1 MGGSV
6 GARMSRTADETSR
19 AAVPDKPSL
28 DGLEAKWD
36 AAWEASGIYRF
47 DASRPRAEVFSI
59 DTPPPTVSG
68 SLHVGHVFSYTHT
81 DIIARHRRMAGQAVF
96 YPMGWD
102 DNGLPTE
109 RRVQNYYGVRCDP
122 SLPYDPG
129 FDLPPDAGRPS
140 AVAKRRTIAVSRPNF
155 IELCEQLTA
164 ADEKAFEDLFRHI
177 GLSVDWTRT
186 YATIDAH
193 CRRVSQLAFLENL
206 ERGEAYQIEAPSLWD
221 VSFQT
226 AVAQAELDDREV
238 PGAYHK
244 LRFGSPDGDDIWIDT
259 TRPELVPS
267 CVALVAHPD
276 DGRYRPRFGS
286 TVRTP
291 VFDVEVPVLAHGL
304 ADPDKGTGI
313 AMICTFGDTADV
325 TWWRE
330 LNLPVR
336 TVIGR
341 DGRFAADPPAAIE
354 STAGRAAYA
363 RLAGKTAAA
372 ARTEIAAVFAAS
384 GDIDGE
390 PRPITHPVKF
400 FEKGDK
406 PLEIVSSRQWY
417 IRNGG
422 RDADLGQALIDRGT
436 EMNWVPGY
444 MRARYESWIAGLNGD
459 WLISRQRFFGVPIP
473 LWYRLDADGSP
484 VWGHPIQPEETAL
497 PVDPS
502 ADCAPLYDESQRGV
516 PGGFIG
522 DPDVMDTWAT
532 SSLTPQI
539 ATGWRTDE
547 ALYAAT
553 FPMDMRPQAHDIIR
567 TWLFSTVVRAHFDAG
582 TVPWH
587 NCALSGWILDPDRKK
602 MSKSRGNVQV
612 PTDLLERY
620 GADAVRYWA
629 ACGRPGT
636 DTAFDEQQFRIGR
649 RLAVKL
655 LNVSKFALRFDD
667 PGPGEVTE
675 TLDRSMLH
683 RLADLVTDA
692 TRALEAFDY
701 ARALERTESFFWGFA
716 DDHVELVKARAYG
729 EYGPDAAASAC
740 RALRTALAVLQQ
752 LFAPFMPFVA
762 EEVWSWWHDT
772 SVHASQWPE
781 PEPLRAAAGDAG
793 ALPSAVAAA
802 VLGEVRRAKSEARRP
817 LRTEVL
823 RATVTDTTERLAVL
837 AEVADDVRAAGRVTE
852 LVTSEGSEFSV
863 RAELAP
869 EAAA

>member
-1 MGGSV
+1 
-6 GARMSRTADETSR
+6 
-19 AAVPDKPSL
+19 
-28 DGLEAKWD
+28 
-36 AAWEASGIYRF
+36 
-47 DASRPRAEVFSI
+47 
-59 DTPPPTVSG
+59 
-68 SLHVGHVFSYTHT
+68 
-81 DIIARHRRMAGQAVF
+81 
-96 YPMGWD
+96 MGWD

-122 SLPYDPG
+122 SLPYDPD
-129 FDLPPDAGRPS
+129 FAAPPDAGRPS

-155 IELCEQLTA
+155 IELCEELTA
-164 ADEKAFEDLFRHI
+164 SDEQAFEDLFRRI

-221 VSFQT
+221 VTFQT

-244 LRFGSPDGDDIWIDT
+244 LRFGGTGGDKDIWIDT

-291 VFDVEVPVLAHGL
+291 VFDVEVPVVAHEL

-341 DGRFAADPPAAIE
+341 DGRLAAEPPAAVE
-354 STAGRAAYA
+354 SASGRAAYA
-363 RLAGKTAAA
+363 RLAGKTAVQ
-372 ARTEIAAVFAAS
+372 ARTEIAAVFAES

-422 RDADLGQALIDRGT
+422 RDDDLRQALIDRGNQ
-436 EMNWVPGY
+436 MNWVPGY
-444 MRARYESWIAGLNGD
+444 MQARYESWIAGLSGD

-473 LWYRLDADGSP
+473 LWYRLDADVSP
-484 VWGHPIQPEETAL
+484 DWDNPIRPDPRAL

-502 ADCAPLYDESQRGV
+502 ADCPPGFDESQRGR
-516 PGGFIG
+516 PDGFAG

-547 ALYAAT
+547 ALYAST

-567 TWLFSTVVRAHFDAG
+567 TWLFSTVVRAHFDADG
-582 TVPWH
+582 VPWH

-620 GADAVRYWA
+620 GRRRGPLLGRLRPPGHRHRLRRAAVPHRPPPGRQAAQRLQVRAAVRRSWRRRHHRGAGPLDA
-629 ACGRPGT
+629 APPGRPGRRGHPRPG
-636 DTAFDEQQFRIGR
+636 RIRLRPSPGAHRVVLLGLHR
-649 RLAVKL
+649 RPSGAGE
-655 LNVSKFALRFDD
+655 
-667 PGPGEVTE
+667 GPGLRGARSGGVGVGPPGAA
-675 TLDRSMLH
+675 DRS
-683 RLADLVTDA
+683 R
-692 TRALEAFDY
+692 
-701 ARALERTESFFWGFA
+701 
-716 DDHVELVKARAYG
+716 
-729 EYGPDAAASAC
+729 
-740 RALRTALAVLQQ
+740 
-752 LFAPFMPFVA
+752 
-762 EEVWSWWHDT
+762 
-772 SVHASQWPE
+772 
-781 PEPLRAAAGDAG
+781 RAAAAVRAVH
-793 ALPSAVAAA
+793 AL
-802 VLGEVRRAKSEARRP
+802 RRRGGMALVARRFRP
-817 LRTEVL
+817 
-823 RATVTDTTERLAVL
+823 
-837 AEVADDVRAAGRVTE
+837 
-852 LVTSEGSEFSV
+852 
-863 RAELAP
+863 
-869 EAAA
+869 

>member
-1 MGGSV
+1 M
-6 GARMSRTADETSR
+6 
-19 AAVPDKPSL
+19 
-28 DGLEAKWD
+28 
-36 AAWEASGIYRF
+36 
-47 DASRPRAEVFSI
+47 FSI

-81 DIIARHRRMAGQAVF
+81 DIIARYRRMAGQAVF

-122 SLPYDPG
+122 SMPYDPD
-129 FDLPPDAGRPS
+129 FSAPPDAGRPS
-140 AVAKRRTIAVSRPNF
+140 AVAKRSTIAVSRPNF
-155 IELCEQLTA
+155 IELCEELTV

-206 ERGEAYQIEAPSLWD
+206 ERDEAYQIEAPSLWD

-244 LRFGSPDGDDIWIDT
+244 LRFAGTNGDGDIWIDT

-291 VFDVEVPVLAHGL
+291 VFDVEVPVLAHEL

-330 LNLPVR
+330 LDLPVR

-341 DGRFAADPPAAIE
+341 DGRLAAEPPAAIE
-354 STAGRAAYA
+354 SAAGRAAYA
-363 RLAGKTAAA
+363 RLAGKTAAQ
-372 ARTEIAAVFAAS
+372 ARTEIATVFAES

-422 RDADLGQALIDRGT
+422 RDDDLRQALIDRGT
-436 EMNWVPGY
+436 QMNWVPAY

-484 VWGHPIQPEETAL
+484 VWDDPIRPGDADL

-502 ADCAPLYDESQRGV
+502 ADCPDGYDEPQRGA

-539 ATGWRTDE
+539 ATGWRADE
-547 ALYAAT
+547 SLYAAT

-582 TVPWH
+582 GVPWH

-612 PTDLLERY
+612 PTALLERY

-655 LNVSKFALRFDD
+655 LNASKFVLRFED
-667 PGPGEVTE
+667 PGDGPVTE

-683 RLADLVTDA
+683 RLADLTGGA
-692 TRALEAFDY
+692 TRALDAFDY
-701 ARALERTESFFWGFA
+701 ARALERTESFFWAFT
-716 DDHVELVKARAYG
+716 DDHLELVKARAYG
-729 EYGPDAAASAC
+729 EHGAEASASAR
-740 RALRTALAVLQQ
+740 RALRTALGVLQK
-752 LFAPFMPFVA
+752 LLAPFMPFVA
-762 EEVWSWWHDT
+762 EEVWRWWHDG
-772 SVHASQWPE
+772 SVHVATWPD
-781 PEPLRAAAGDAG
+781 PERLRAAAGDVDG
-793 ALPSAVAAA
+793 LPSAVAAA
-802 VLGEVRRAKSEARRP
+802 VLGEVRRSKSEAKRP

-823 RATVTDTTERLAVL
+823 QAAVTDTPERIAVL
-837 AEVADDVRAAGRVTE
+837 ESVADDVRAAGRITE
-852 LVTSEGSEFSV
+852 LVTFGGDEFSV
-863 RAELAP
+863 ACELTP

>member
-1 MGGSV
+1 
-6 GARMSRTADETSR
+6 MSRPADETPRR
-19 AAVPDKPSL
+19 AAVPDKPGL
-28 DGLEAKWD
+28 EGLEAKWD
-36 AAWEASGIYRF
+36 AEWEASGIYRF
-47 DASRPRAEVFSI
+47 DSARPRAEVFSI

-81 DIIARHRRMAGQAVF
+81 DIIARYRRMAGQAVF

-122 SLPYDPG
+122 SMPYDPD
-129 FDLPPDAGRPS
+129 FAAPPDAGRPS

-155 IELCEQLTA
+155 IEMCEELTA

-206 ERGEAYQIEAPSLWD
+206 ERDEAYQIEAPSLWD

-244 LRFGSPDGDDIWIDT
+244 LRFSGTNGDDDIWIDT

-276 DGRYRPRFGS
+276 DGRYRRRFGS

-341 DGRFAADPPAAIE
+341 DGRLAAEPPTAVE
-354 STAGRAAYA
+354 SAAGRAAYA
-363 RLAGKTAAA
+363 RLAGKTAAQ
-372 ARTEIAAVFAAS
+372 ARTEIAAVFAES

-422 RDADLGQALIDRGT
+422 RDDDLRRALIGRGT
-436 EMNWVPGY
+436 QMNWVPAY

-473 LWYRLDADGSP
+473 LWYPLDADGSP
-484 VWGHPIQPEETAL
+484 QWDGPIRPGDADL

-502 ADCAPLYDESQRGV
+502 ADCPSGYDESQRGA
-516 PGGFIG
+516 PGGFMG

-539 ATGWRTDE
+539 ATGWRTDDS
-547 ALYAAT
+547 LHAAT

-567 TWLFSTVVRAHFDAG
+567 TWLFSTVVRAHFDADG
-582 TVPWH
+582 VPWH

-612 PTDLLERY
+612 PTALLERY

-655 LNVSKFALRFDD
+655 LNASKFVLRFDD
-667 PGPGEVTE
+667 PGDGDVTE
-675 TLDRSMLH
+675 ALDRSMLH
-683 RLADLVTDA
+683 RLADLVDEA
-692 TRALEAFDY
+692 TRALDAFDY
-701 ARALERTESFFWGFA
+701 ARALERTESFFWTFT
-716 DDHVELVKARAYG
+716 DDHLELVKARAYG
-729 EYGPDAAASAC
+729 EYGDEASASAR
-740 RALRTALAVLQQ
+740 RALRTALAVLQK
-752 LFAPFMPFVA
+752 LLAPFMPFVA
-762 EEVWSWWHDT
+762 EEVWRWWHDG
-772 SVHASQWPE
+772 SVHASKWPE
-781 PEPLRAAAGDAG
+781 SGPLREVAGGVDG
-793 ALPSAVAAA
+793 SPSAVAAA
-802 VLGEVRRAKSEARRP
+802 VLGEVRRAKSEAKRP
-817 LRTEVL
+817 LRTEVV
-823 RATVTDTTERLAVL
+823 RATVTDTAERLAVL
-837 AEVADDVRAAGRVTE
+837 EQVSADVCAAGRITGLITAEGDELSVTC
-852 LVTSEGSEFSV
+852 
-863 RAELAP
+863 ELAP
-869 EAAA
+869 DATA